1 MIIQQVSVFLENQ
14 PGTLIGVL
22 TVLKENGVNIR
33 ALSLADT
40 ADFGILRLIVDDPQ
54 ALTEILR
61 KAGLTA
67 KLTSVL
73 AVTVKDRPGDLAEQ
87 IEKLAEASINIE
99 YMYAFAA
106 VNDKDAHVALKVDDV
121 VKAEQ
126 ILG

>member
-67 KLTSVL
+67 KLTAVL

-121 VKAEQ
+121 IKAEQ

>member
-22 TVLKENGVNIR
+22 AVLKENGVNIR

-54 ALTEILR
+54 ALEEILR

-87 IEKLAEASINIE
+87 IEKLAEAFINIE

>member
-22 TVLKENGVNIR
+22 TVLKENSVNIR

-54 ALTEILR
+54 VLTEILR

-67 KLTSVL
+67 KLTAVL

>member
-22 TVLKENGVNIR
+22 AVLKENGVNIR

-54 ALTEILR
+54 ALREILQ
-61 KAGLTA
+61 KSGLTA

-121 VKAEQ
+121 IKAEQ

>member
-67 KLTSVL
+67 KLTAVL

>member
-22 TVLKENGVNIR
+22 TVLKENSVNIR

-67 KLTSVL
+67 KLTAVL